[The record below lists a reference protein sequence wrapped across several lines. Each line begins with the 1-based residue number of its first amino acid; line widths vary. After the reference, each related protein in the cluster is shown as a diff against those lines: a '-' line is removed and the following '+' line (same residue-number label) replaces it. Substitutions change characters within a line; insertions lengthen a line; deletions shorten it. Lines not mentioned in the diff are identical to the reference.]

1 LSSTVKNANSLKNS
15 GEKYSAL
22 SFVGND
28 GFLKHQLAPTAESSD
43 YWNQWL
49 EHHPDAREG
58 WEEARY
64 LVEAVRTGLSDYAR
78 TYLSEEAEAYLLE
91 RILKT
96 NAETSPDEEPVLTWW
111 KNKWLVSAA
120 AVLVIVAGFIFFIKN
135 KQPQSLYT
143 EQLVELG
150 EKITE
155 KVNDSPQPEFFQLPD
170 GSAIILAPKSRLSYP
185 ADFNNETRTV
195 YLSGE
200 ATFDIIKNPSKPFYV
215 YANELVTKVLGT
227 RFHVKAFG
235 DEKDVEVTVQQGKV
249 SVYRNEKNDNQD
261 LEGVL
266 LLPNQKVTFER
277 ITEQFRKTIIPEPLM
292 VEKNEKIAPAISFV
306 FDETPVTEVFERIK
320 QAYEIDIVYDKDV
333 LVNCQLTAILTE
345 EPLFQKLD
353 VITQSI
359 EARYEMVEGKVVISA
374 KGCQ

>member
-1 LSSTVKNANSLKNS
+1 MKNS

-96 NAETSPDEEPVLTWW
+96 NAEASPDEEPVLTWW

-155 KVNDSPQPEFFQLPD
+155 KVNDSSQPEFFQLPD